1 MTPDTEG
8 TPTFRK
14 VPASG
19 PERDALK
26 AEARTMLDAGTPQR
40 GVAEA
45 LGISRGSLRRLV
57 ALPGGR
63 VNGYE
68 HPHTPTLSNS
78 PDGWIESALRN
89 AGEAVS
95 ARDLPRALLCVNRA
109 RDLAAIEHFD
119 ADDMTAIEA
128 RIAKVLEPL
137 APAPPPPPPPRVKAE
152 HGTIELRG
160 KAVDQR
166 LVTGVIVAL
175 GLAVVVAAVVLV
187 WQEWQAPVEGEPEAE
202 PA

>member
-1 MTPDTEG
+1 
-8 TPTFRK
+8 
-14 VPASG
+14 
-19 PERDALK
+19 
-26 AEARTMLDAGTPQR
+26 
-40 GVAEA
+40 
-45 LGISRGSLRRLV
+45 
-57 ALPGGR
+57 
-63 VNGYE
+63 
-68 HPHTPTLSNS
+68 
-78 PDGWIESALRN
+78 
-89 AGEAVS
+89 
-95 ARDLPRALLCVNRA
+95 
-109 RDLAAIEHFD
+109 
-119 ADDMTAIEA
+119 MTAIEA